1 MRTEKEIY
9 DLVLNFAFQDERIR
23 IVTLEGSRTNVNIPK
38 DNLQDY
44 DITFFVIDMG
54 EFLKSDDWLSV
65 FGNRMMMQKPEDM
78 ELFPPEEK
86 GFSYIML
93 FDDGV
98 KIDLTLLPVSM
109 LEEYLTR
116 DKLVKIMLDKDNMI
130 KTEIVPTDEDYYIK
144 CPTERK
150 FDDCCNEFWNV
161 ATYVSK
167 GLLRG
172 EILFAIDHMNEVL
185 RHELLRMISWYVGTE
200 KGFNFSLGKNYKFL
214 DKHISKELWDNLL
227 NTYSMSSYEEMW
239 KSFDL
244 CLCLFKKISKKVADS
259 LGYNY
264 PDYDENVTKYLETQ
278 KRISNKYLYFE
289 NFSTDTPFD
298 MKNPRYVLSLDGVDK
313 ILEKLVVNRPY
324 SLTIE
329 DFDNAELVKALLYV
343 EVLQQR
349 NGKLGIGV
357 PVFVEKDAEAL
368 KELSKCVANS
378 IATELIAHKNQIVS
392 IAQCID
398 NGYPVER
405 NLYHIL
411 CGYIFDGLMF
421 DYLEENDLVTTSCV
435 HASGLD
441 YLVILY
447 EDTASLNEYS
457 DLLLC
462 SYNRLT
468 INGKGFV
475 SFGDS
480 DGSRKDLYRYKRQKE
495 LNLLSEQEEKYIC
508 HPTEG

>member
-23 IVTLEGSRTNVNIPK
+23 IVTLEGSRTNVIIPK

-65 FGNRMMMQKPEDM
+65 FGNRIMMQKPEDM

-278 KRISNKYLYFE
+278 KRISNKYLYG
-289 NFSTDTPFD
+289 N
-298 MKNPRYVLSLDGVDK
+298 RY
-313 ILEKLVVNRPY
+313 
-324 SLTIE
+324 
-329 DFDNAELVKALLYV
+329 
-343 EVLQQR
+343 
-349 NGKLGIGV
+349 
-357 PVFVEKDAEAL
+357 
-368 KELSKCVANS
+368 
-378 IATELIAHKNQIVS
+378 
-392 IAQCID
+392 
-398 NGYPVER
+398 
-405 NLYHIL
+405 
-411 CGYIFDGLMF
+411 
-421 DYLEENDLVTTSCV
+421 
-435 HASGLD
+435 
-441 YLVILY
+441 
-447 EDTASLNEYS
+447 
-457 DLLLC
+457 
-462 SYNRLT
+462 
-468 INGKGFV
+468 
-475 SFGDS
+475 
-480 DGSRKDLYRYKRQKE
+480 
-495 LNLLSEQEEKYIC
+495 
-508 HPTEG
+508 